1 MAFAL
6 NAGLCQRMAYARAAV
21 RRRRAVRRGSSR
33 MCRRECRT
41 YRRRVRGIR
50 RSRYR
55 VWRAQDIRRSR
66 HRVWRAQDIRRSR
79 HRVWRAQ
86 DIRRNRH
93 RVWRAQHIRRSRYR
107 AEPDIRSF
115 ISRRMAA
122 DRCRMEQ
129 GICRRRIR
137 HVRQCRR
144 QSQRKTRR
152 RW

>member
-21 RRRRAVRRGSSR
+21 RRLRAVRRGSSR

-41 YRRRVRGIR
+41 YRRRAPG
-50 RSRYR
+50 
-55 VWRAQDIRRSR
+55 IRRSR

-79 HRVWRAQ
+79 HRAPGIRRSRHRAWRAPGIRRSRHRVWRAQ
-86 DIRRNRH
+86 DIRS
-93 RVWRAQHIRRSRYR
+93 SRYR

-137 HVRQCRR
+137 HVQQCRR